1 MSTFIAEPG
10 NRLGGR
16 YRLEDRVNASAGWS
30 AWKAIDET
38 LARPVSVL
46 TFAPG
51 FPRISQVV
59 TAARAAS
66 RLTDPRMAQVFDVED
81 GGQAYIVLEWVG
93 GDSIADLLDAGTLD
107 PTNACSLIGEA
118 ARAIA

>member
-38 LARPVSVL
+38 LARPVTVL

-51 FPRISQVV
+51 FPRIDEVV

-66 RLTDPRMAQVFDVED
+66 RLSDPRLTQVFDVFDVEED
-81 GGQAYIVLEWVG
+81 WAHAYVVMEWAA
-93 GDSIADLLDAGTLD
+93 GDCLG
-107 PTNACSLIGEA
+107 
-118 ARAIA
+118 